1 MLPKDNPN
9 NPFSSGPSAADI
21 ESFCT
26 AAKNGDLATV
36 QRYLDDYGA
45 NIVNAEDSIKARA
58 ITWAAWGGCDDVIKT
73 LLKSGADIDAHG
85 TGGKTA
91 LSWAAEMGKF
101 ETFALLMDRGASLND
116 RDDNGVTPAEYARR
130 SSNTAIADLIN
141 QHFEEQESRLRQ
153 AEQNKALQAER
164 DARAAVE
171 ERLRKLKDAS
181 PGFKIQPHPKRG
193 NRGPGR

>member
-1 MLPKDNPN
+1 MLPKDDPN
-9 NPFSSGPSAADI
+9 NRFPSGPSPDDI
-21 ESFCT
+21 ENFCT
-26 AAKNGDLATV
+26 AAKTGDLPTV

-45 NIVNAEDSIKARA
+45 NIVNAQDNIKARA
-58 ITWAAWGGCDDVIKT
+58 ITWAAWGGCDEVIKA
-73 LLKSGADIDAHG
+73 LLKSGADIDAQG

-101 ETFALLMDRGASLND
+101 ETFALLMDRGASLSD
-116 RDDNGVTPAEYARR
+116 RDDNGATPVDYARR

-153 AEQNKALQAER
+153 AEQKKTIQAER

-171 ERLRKLKDAS
+171 ERLRKLKDGA
-181 PGFKIQPHPKRG
+181 GKIKILPPQKRG